1 LFGTVFGIIQAL
13 TAITASK
20 SASIEVVAGP
30 IGEALIATGIGIAVA
45 VPSVLAYNF
54 FLRRLKLTAADLDD
68 FATDFVS
75 LVQKAGFR
83 IKATAPVIK
92 AGQAQPARG
101 DSAKTDNSKP
111 ENGKEVFA

>member
-1 LFGTVFGIIQAL
+1 VFGIIQAL

-54 FLRRLKLTAADLDD
+54 FLRRLKLISADLDD

-92 AGQAQPARG
+92 AGQVQPARG
-101 DSAKTDNSKP
+101 DNGKT